1 MITVKNMG
9 VWLSIVAMALTLA
22 ACSKRM
28 AELKV
33 KYPVE
38 GGHHTILDEE
48 ALSALDIE
56 EVKGLYES
64 DIKALMGEPA
74 EIKLYYE
81 RKENE
86 RFFLPGKVLV
96 RSDDWTY
103 DSNGSTKQVTVKLE
117 DKVVTAI
124 SITDK

>member
-9 VWLSIVAMALTLA
+9 VWLCIVAMALTLA

-38 GGHHTILDEE
+38 GSRHTILDEE
-48 ALSALDIE
+48 ELSALGIE

-64 DIKALMGEPA
+64 DIKALMGKPA

-86 RFFLPGKVLV
+86 RFFPAGKVLV

-124 SITDK
+124 SIKDK